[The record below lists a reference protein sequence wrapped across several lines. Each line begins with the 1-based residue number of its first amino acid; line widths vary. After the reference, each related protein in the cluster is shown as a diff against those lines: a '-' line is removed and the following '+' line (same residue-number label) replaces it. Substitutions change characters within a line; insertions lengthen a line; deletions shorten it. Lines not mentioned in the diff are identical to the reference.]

1 MSETASAIARAQLA
15 AFRQQDRLEPLLSQ
29 LGGSPA
35 DLLKVATWSPAGFPG
50 LPAQLR
56 EANADELEFS
66 AADLAYRRLYP
77 GLDIGIYAAS
87 HSMGV
92 PSVVGPAL
100 VREQLD
106 QLSTLGIQVWEN
118 GLWVKVM
125 DQYRQA
131 CAQLVGGSLEAGDV
145 AWFPNVSEALSA
157 VLEGLGKG
165 KLVYSSG
172 HFTTGHYVHHQWA
185 QNTGG
190 TLVEVSVEADGSL
203 PTEKLM
209 AAVDADTT
217 VLSISHALFESGWL
231 QDLPAIAAQ
240 LKIKAPNAMLLVD
253 AYQTAGT
260 VPLDAAALGD
270 HVVITAA
277 GHKQLRSSAGA
288 GFLYLPKRWLN
299 LTPKRTGWWGH
310 AEPFAFEKGPV
321 RRAHDATRFRSGTP
335 GLVGMAMLLGELA
348 ALASSAEGDLEGAVM
363 RARRVT
369 SSLVERMRNRA
380 EARGLRIRGDWSHER
395 RGAFVC
401 IELEDGAVCEALAH
415 EGIITDFRPRFA
427 GSKAGWLRVSGN
439 SAAFP
444 YELDAVIDT
453 VAERVG
459 S

>member
-29 LGGSPA
+29 LGGNPA
-35 DLLKVATWSPAGFPG
+35 ELRKAAAWSPAGFPG

-56 EANADELEFS
+56 EANAEELDFS
-66 AADLAYRRLYP
+66 ANDLAYRRLYP
-77 GLDIGIYAAS
+77 GLDIGIYACS

-106 QLSTLGIQVWEN
+106 QLATMGIQVWEN

-125 DQYRQA
+125 DQYRQV

-240 LKIKAPNAMLLVD
+240 LKAKAPNAMLLVD

-260 VPLDAAALGD
+260 VPLEATALGD
-270 HVVITAA
+270 HVV
-277 GHKQLRSSAGA
+277 
-288 GFLYLPKRWLN
+288 
-299 LTPKRTGWWGH
+299 
-310 AEPFAFEKGPV
+310 
-321 RRAHDATRFRSGTP
+321 
-335 GLVGMAMLLGELA
+335 
-348 ALASSAEGDLEGAVM
+348 
-363 RARRVT
+363 
-369 SSLVERMRNRA
+369 
-380 EARGLRIRGDWSHER
+380 
-395 RGAFVC
+395 
-401 IELEDGAVCEALAH
+401 
-415 EGIITDFRPRFA
+415 
-427 GSKAGWLRVSGN
+427 
-439 SAAFP
+439 
-444 YELDAVIDT
+444 
-453 VAERVG
+453 
-459 S
+459 